1 MNEELKPCPFCGGE
15 AKLYETDHGDIKSA
29 MIECKKCHATI
40 ECDSRN
46 QKTSSKR
53 AVTKWNRLDPAEI
66 QQQLQDMNTAYA
78 VGMQQGKPDVVPRA
92 LTLEELRERIG
103 DWIWIEV
110 KGKSNQTGWNRLSID
125 LRPREHELYTNV
137 VPEGYGKTWLAY
149 DHEPKEAH
157 DGR

>member
-1 MNEELKPCPFCGGE
+1 MKRTTEWWDCDNGLYGARIKKGVSEQTALTKLAAYEDTGLEPNEIKAALREKAERKNPKP
-15 AKLYETDHGDIKSA
+15 
-29 MIECKKCHATI
+29 
-40 ECDSRN
+40 
-46 QKTSSKR
+46 
-53 AVTKWNRLDPAEI
+53 
-66 QQQLQDMNTAYA
+66 
-78 VGMQQGKPDVVPRA
+78 

-149 DHEPKEAH
+149 DHEPKEA
-157 DGR
+157 R